1 MTYDIYAIDR
11 LYVVDSCLKELGIE
25 STPENLKV
33 AETFFTDEFRQDSAK
48 LGWDDK
54 AIVTKAYHLIKVG
67 FDLNN

>member
-11 LYVVDSCLKELGIE
+11 LCVVDSCLKELGIE

-33 AETFFTDEFRQDSAK
+33 AATYLNEELRQDASK

-54 AIVTKAYHLIKVG
+54 AIVSKAYHLIKVG

>member
-25 STPENLKV
+25 RTPENLK
-33 AETFFTDEFRQDSAK
+33 AAQTFFTDELRQVASK
-48 LGWDDK
+48 KGWDDK
-54 AIVTKAYHLIKVG
+54 AIVTEAYHLIKVG

>member
-11 LYVVDSCLKELGIE
+11 LYLVDFCLKELGIE
-25 STPENLKV
+25 RTAENAKAAQAL
-33 AETFFTDEFRQDSAK
+33 FTDELRQDAAK

-54 AIVTKAYHLIKVG
+54 AIVAKAFHLIKVG